1 MFHLTSDASA
11 HLESVSG
18 ELWPVGKYDMPDFDD
33 TASFELHVENGTISI
48 TPSALA
54 SVLNNHVF
62 VRDDAPLKD
71 VEIEIKGGRLII
83 KGKLH
88 KGNLPFETAAEIGVN
103 ADGRLRL
110 HTEKIKA
117 LHVPVKKVM
126 ALFGV
131 ELANVISTSKIP
143 GLDTDKNDLILDLGS
158 LLPAPH
164 IRGTISA
171 TRLSAK
177 EVTVIYGGGGKHL
190 PTPTEATI

>member
-1 MFHLTSDASA
+1 MFHLTSDASP

-33 TASFELHVENGTISI
+33 KASFELHVENGTISI

-71 VEIEIKGGRLII
+71 IEIKGGRLII

-88 KGNLPFETAAEIGVN
+88 KGDLPFETAAEIGVN

-117 LHVPVKKVM
+117 LHVP
-126 ALFGV
+126 
-131 ELANVISTSKIP
+131 
-143 GLDTDKNDLILDLGS
+143 
-158 LLPAPH
+158 
-164 IRGTISA
+164 
-171 TRLSAK
+171 
-177 EVTVIYGGGGKHL
+177 
-190 PTPTEATI
+190 